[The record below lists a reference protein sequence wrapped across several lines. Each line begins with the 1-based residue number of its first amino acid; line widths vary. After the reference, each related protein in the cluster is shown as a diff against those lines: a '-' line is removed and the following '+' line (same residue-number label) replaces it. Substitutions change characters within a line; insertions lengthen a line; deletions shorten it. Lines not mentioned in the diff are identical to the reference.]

1 MRGFGW
7 RTACLVAVA
16 LSLGGAAACAADS
29 VPSAPRVAGAHAGL
43 WSWDLPDTPN
53 GTVPKQSWSGPGAAS
68 AGEIFVGDELPRRF
82 VRDGRQ
88 RPAVALDQAGEDG
101 VADAGGTHA
110 RSIGREIR

>member
-68 AGEIFVGDELPRRF
+68 AGEIFVGGMDHVAQEDQPPRAGVLQQSRQALQVG
-82 VRDGRQ
+82 VRR
-88 RPAVALDQAGEDG
+88 
-101 VADAGGTHA
+101 A
-110 RSIGREIR
+110 RGDRKSVV